1 MRHLIRF
8 VVLLAASGMNL
19 AAPLAPNDQI
29 IRSFGT
35 APLRHPATILHLAAS
50 ADGKR
55 IATLAADSQLRLWDA
70 DSGKLIAARQQA
82 AQIAQLMLSA
92 DGATV
97 LVNEHSKGMIAYS
110 GDDLTDSKP
119 IVKSGPNANVFF
131 GVQCVALSSDGTL
144 LARPKLDRG
153 IALEIVDLKQNKSLR
168 TIPTQSGIPQSLSFR
183 DDHSLVMLTP
193 DGNLHFY
200 AADGKHLGALRI
212 PRPNNA
218 IGHGAFLLAGGR
230 HVIFLD
236 DKQRLHMAE
245 VTTHDKDLVPVRL
258 LDNKQ
263 IGILYPPASSRFLV
277 CADPQGQQVSLVDV
291 IEKKDLSENI
301 QAAGNARQFAAN
313 LVFSADGKRMFVGR
327 GQSIVRVTD
336 TSTWQ
341 GAVPV
346 FGHTG
351 AILRLALSPDGAQL
365 ISASADGSLRIWDR
379 ASGQQLQALEGI
391 APSAGAFDQLPNGDL
406 LSIAA
411 NARTLF
417 RPGKDSVRKT
427 TLEPAKSK
435 LARAPM
441 IAAPRADLAALFL
454 PTSTTATTI
463 AFLDLKTDQPR
474 RTLELRSKSALT
486 RAHLSPAAKGLL
498 TLGASTLALY
508 DLSPTATTQPTAL
521 EPLYTSTLPAS
532 ADTTPPA
539 FVGGWDFLLVPQSA
553 RAGQANQ
560 PEARLVEAYSA
571 LEMLRLETAPAKPN
585 DPVKANRPN
594 PAVFQL
600 GVESSQYA
608 GQAMTAVAASPDLR
622 LFVIAN
628 PLDRRLRLWDALSGK
643 LLHVTAPAPSAI
655 SIITFSA
662 DGAALFT
669 GGNDGSLNEWK
680 LPEKLLPDLTPA
692 TTDQLAQAIRALSSA
707 KPAEAYAA
715 VQLLSRSGDAA
726 VSFLKD
732 AVAPPRLDQ
741 AEYDRLIRA
750 LDADTFK
757 ERRRAADDLVTLGP
771 IAVAALRSTASQ
783 TPSDEAYNS
792 IQGILTRIQKGEKT
806 APALLSRLRAAHVL
820 QRIATPAAKA
830 ALTAAAQPDQPP
842 VVLFRIHL
850 ALESLP

>member
-1 MRHLIRF
+1 MRIPIII
-8 VVLLAASGMNL
+8 LLL
-19 AAPLAPNDQI
+19 APLALAATLAPNNEI

-55 IATLAADSQLRLWDA
+55 IATLAADGQLRLWDA

-82 AQIAQLMLSA
+82 TQIPQLLLSA
-92 DGATV
+92 DGATI

-110 GDDLTDSKP
+110 GDDLAEVKP

-131 GVQCVALSSDGTL
+131 GVQCVALSPDGTL

-168 TIPTQSGIPQSLSFR
+168 TIATQSGIPQSLSFR
-183 DDHSLVMLTP
+183 DDRSLVMLTP
-193 DGNLHFY
+193 DGNLQFY

-218 IGHGAFLLAGGR
+218 MGHSAFLLAGGR

-327 GQSIVRVTD
+327 GLNTVRVTD

-341 GAVPV
+341 GAIPV

-351 AILRLALSPDGAQL
+351 AILRLALSPDGSQL

-379 ASGQQLQALEGI
+379 ATGQQLQAIEGI
-391 APSAGAFDQLPNGDL
+391 TPSAGAFDQLPNGDL

-411 NARTLF
+411 NAKTLF
-417 RPGKDSVRKT
+417 RPGKDSARKT
-427 TLEPAKSK
+427 TLDLAKSK
-435 LARAPM
+435 LARPPM
-441 IAAPRADLAALFL
+441 IAAVPHDNLAAIFL
-454 PTSTTATTI
+454 PSSTTGTTLS
-463 AFLDLKTDQPR
+463 FLDLKSDQPR

-486 RAHLSPAAKGLL
+486 RAHVSGSAKGLL
-498 TLGASTLALY
+498 TLGANTLALY

-532 ADTTPPA
+532 ADATPPA
-539 FVGGWDFLLVPQSA
+539 FIGGWDFLLVPQSA

-571 LEMLRLETAPAKPN
+571 LELLRLETAPAKP
-585 DPVKANRPN
+585 DEAIKANRPN

-600 GVESSQYA
+600 GVEASQYS

-622 LFVIAN
+622 LFVTAN
-628 PLDRRLRLWDALSGK
+628 PIDRRLRFWDALSGK
-643 LLHVTAPAPSAI
+643 LLHATAPAPSAV
-655 SIITFSA
+655 SIITFSSE
-662 DGAALFT
+662 GASLFT
-669 GGNDGSLNEWK
+669 GGNDGSLNECK

-692 TTDQLAQAIRALSSA
+692 TTDQLSQAVRALSSA

-715 VQLLSRSGDAA
+715 IQLLSRAGDTA
-726 VSFLKD
+726 VSLLKD

-757 ERRRAADDLVTLGP
+757 ERRHAADDLVTLGP
-771 IAVAALRSTASQ
+771 IAVAALRSTAAQ

-806 APALLSRLRAAHVL
+806 APALLSRLRAAHAL

-842 VVLFRIHL
+842 VVLFRINL

>member
-1 MRHLIRF
+1 MRISI
-8 VVLLAASGMNL
+8 LLFLAPLAL

-35 APLRHPATILHLAAS
+35 APLRHPASILHLAAS
-50 ADGKR
+50 ADGRR

-70 DSGKLIAARQQA
+70 DTGKLIAARQQA
-82 AQIAQLMLSA
+82 TQVAQILLSP
-92 DGATV
+92 DGATI
-97 LVNEHSKGMIAYS
+97 LVNEHSKGMTAYS
-110 GDDLTDSKP
+110 GDDLADAKP

-131 GVQCVALSSDGTL
+131 GIQCVALSPDGTR

-153 IALEIVDLKQNKSLR
+153 ISLEIVDLKQNKSLR
-168 TIPTQSGIPQSLSFR
+168 TIPTQTGIPQSLAFR
-183 DDHSLVMLTP
+183 DDQSLVMLAP
-193 DGNLHFY
+193 DGNLQFY

-236 DKQRLHMAE
+236 EKQRLHMAE

-258 LDNKQ
+258 LDNKS
-263 IGILYPPASSRFLV
+263 IGILYPPSSSRFLL
-277 CADPQGQQVSLVDV
+277 CGDPQGQQVSLVDV
-291 IEKKDLSENI
+291 IERKDLSEHI
-301 QAAGNARQFAAN
+301 QTTGNARQFAAN

-327 GQSIVRVTD
+327 GLNTVRVTD

-351 AILRLALSPDGAQL
+351 VILRLALSPDGAQL

-379 ASGQQLQALEGI
+379 ATGQQLQAIEGI
-391 APSAGAFDQLPNGDL
+391 APTAGAFDQLSNGDL

-417 RPGKDSVRKT
+417 RPGKDTVRKS
-427 TLEPAKSK
+427 TLDLSKSK
-435 LARAPM
+435 LARPPM
-441 IAAPRADLAALFL
+441 AAAAPRADLAAVFL
-454 PTSTTATTI
+454 PTSTTATTLT
-463 AFLDLKTDQPR
+463 FLDLKTDQPR
-474 RTLELRSKSALT
+474 RSLELRSKSALT
-486 RAHLSPAAKGLL
+486 RVHLSGSSKGLL
-498 TLGASTLALY
+498 AMGAATLALY

-521 EPLYTSTLPAS
+521 EPLYTTTLPAS

-553 RAGQANQ
+553 RAGQGNQ

-571 LEMLRLETAPAKPN
+571 LEMLRLETAPAKPEEG
-585 DPVKANRPN
+585 VKANRPN
-594 PAVFQL
+594 PAIFQL
-600 GVESSQYA
+600 GVEASQYS

-622 LFVIAN
+622 LFVTAN
-628 PLDRRLRLWDALSGK
+628 PLDRRLRFWDALSGR
-643 LLHVTAPAPSAI
+643 LLHATAPAPSAV
-655 SIITFSA
+655 SLITFSS
-662 DGAALFT
+662 DGTALFT

-680 LPEKLLPDLTPA
+680 LPPNLLPDLTPA
-692 TTDQLAQAIRALSSA
+692 TTEQLAQAVRALSSA

-715 VQLLSRSGDAA
+715 VQLLSRSGDTA
-726 VSFLKD
+726 VSLLKD
-732 AVAPPRLDQ
+732 TVAPPRLDQ

-771 IAVAALRSTASQ
+771 IAVAALRSTAAQ

-806 APALLSRLRAAHVL
+806 APALLSRLRAAHIL
-820 QRIATPAAKA
+820 QRIATPAAKQ

-842 VVLFRIHL
+842 VVLFRVHL